1 MCCGHSVII
10 LLLIINF
17 RFCELICPLL
27 LFECGVKVQIF
38 YGLTSTIMLRNA
50 VLKAANAVSFSSPS
64 ISELQTIKQ
73 NLSYNLLATRLDQSD
88 ES

>member
-1 MCCGHSVII
+1 
-10 LLLIINF
+10 
-17 RFCELICPLL
+17 
-27 LFECGVKVQIF
+27 
-38 YGLTSTIMLRNA
+38 MLRNA